1 MNIYSFNRLSVIIL
15 FLSFNVIFGQNPI
28 VTSIEFIGHNKTKP
42 YIIEREILHP
52 INAPLDSSLAEA
64 DRQRLENLG
73 IFSIVTLQV
82 FNQNKNEV
90 ILRYTVIE
98 SWRFFPMITPVYDEK
113 WGWSVGAMLM
123 INNFRGRNE
132 SFAIQGQYGGQN
144 TVGIEF
150 VDPWITGDHI
160 SFHLSVGNDIYS
172 HNILPYDI
180 NSKQLQ
186 LGFGKYFDNNIR
198 AKIGLKL
205 IDITYSNELD
215 ESRNFSYVI
224 PFLNLKHD
232 TRDIYANPRTGIL
245 ISNNIFYRLDTNGD
259 RNNQLVWNQSTSYF
273 KELIGCSRNTVA
285 GVNIANLL
293 SFSKNLDV
301 WYDYLGGAYT
311 IRGWNVPNQKLY
323 ENQSQSYRFG
333 MNWITASAEIRQT
346 IIPKFATKYNNEFG
360 LSIVAFSDI
369 GVINN
374 SISELL
380 RETPILGIGIGIRI
394 PWPVIKSLRLDYGW
408 SFHNGKYMEQ
418 SLHLAFGEKF

>member
-1 MNIYSFNRLSVIIL
+1 MNIYPFTRLFIIIL
-15 FLSFNVIFGQNPI
+15 FLSFNVVFGQNPI
-28 VTSIEFIGHNKTKP
+28 ATSIEFVGYNKTKP

-52 INAPLDSSLAEA
+52 INVPLDSSLAEA

-73 IFSIVTLQV
+73 IFSIVKLQV
-82 FNQNKNEV
+82 FNQNQNEV

-98 SWRFFPMITPVYDEK
+98 SWRYFPMITPVYDEK
-113 WGWSVGAMLM
+113 WGWSIGAMLM

-150 VDPWITGDHI
+150 VNPWIAGDHI
-160 SFHLSVGNDIYS
+160 SFQLSVENDIYS
-172 HNILPYDI
+172 HNILQYDV
-180 NSKQLQ
+180 NSKHLQ
-186 LGFGKYFDNNIR
+186 LGFGKYFDNDIR
-198 AKIGLKL
+198 AKIGLKI
-205 IDITYSNELD
+205 IDRTYSNELED
-215 ESRNFSYVI
+215 SRNFSYVI
-224 PFLNLKHD
+224 PFLNLMHD
-232 TRDIYANPRTGIL
+232 TRDLYANPSKGIL
-245 ISNNIFYRLDTNGD
+245 SLNNIFYRLDTNGD
-259 RNNQLVWNQSTSYF
+259 GNNQFVWNQSTSYF
-273 KELIGCSRNTVA
+273 KELTGGSRNTVA
-285 GVNIANLL
+285 GVNIANLF
-293 SFSKNLDV
+293 SFSKTLDI

-323 ENQSQSYRFG
+323 TAGDQSYRFG

-360 LSIVAFSDI
+360 LSIVAFTDI

-380 RETPILGIGIGIRI
+380 RETPLLGIGIGIRI

-408 SFHNGKYMEQ
+408 SFYNGKYMEQ